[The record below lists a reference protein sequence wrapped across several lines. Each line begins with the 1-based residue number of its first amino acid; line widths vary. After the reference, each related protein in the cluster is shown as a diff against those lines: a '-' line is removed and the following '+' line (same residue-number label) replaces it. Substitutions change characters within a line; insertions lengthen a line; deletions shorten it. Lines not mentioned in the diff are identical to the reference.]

1 MNKQYTTIE
10 NETKQLKQ
18 NTKNNKHIKKKQLNK
33 KQKTIYIYI
42 QYKTIK
48 SIIIKTHNNK
58 KINTYFTDDVFSKIH
73 IEPAR
78 NAPRKKNKEDRVT
91 KHRRN
96 KI

>member
-1 MNKQYTTIE
+1 MATVWRN
-10 NETKQLKQ
+10 
-18 NTKNNKHIKKKQLNK
+18 LNDII
-33 KQKTIYIYI
+33 TFGR
-42 QYKTIK
+42 YKGRDVNSVTVIDPAYLMWV
-48 SIIIKTHNNK
+48 HNNR